1 MTCNLEIK
9 KGVHSNFIMISPV
22 STCTFKSRTNR
33 NSVDTLSFLALP
45 CLNGWVSY
53 QEKCYF
59 FSEHTDS
66 WFGASVSIVQLYLH
80 HHHLFLRRNHHHQH
94 NHHFIISFKAFCQA
108 FNSKLAEPKTQE
120 EVDFL
125 SQQTVLQ
132 GRTSGFFKA
141 IKLILYIIITSSQIA
156 LVKYILL

>member
-94 NHHFIISFKAFCQA
+94 NHHHHHHHRRRRRLLLLLMVSQTPPPQAQYYLTPLFSFHKMR
-108 FNSKLAEPKTQE
+108 S
-120 EVDFL
+120 
-125 SQQTVLQ
+125 
-132 GRTSGFFKA
+132 
-141 IKLILYIIITSSQIA
+141 IL
-156 LVKYILL
+156 